1 MSFIKLYVLDRAS
14 GLTSA
19 QLLSSQTSGTF
30 TFAVSVANPLGTQ
43 SWDMPTGYKAV
54 MTINNEQILLS
65 ALSITGTTVT
75 ATIETRGYNDT
86 QAATHSSGSAISIH
100 VTKAIIDAIEN
111 HIAQFSEAGLI
122 IPAGVTATPTIT
134 NAAVHSVAGVDVT
147 SIFTAGRAYVFK
159 VASVW
164 YRGVVRS
171 SSFSTNTTINISGDG
186 LPASGTITDF
196 GFEFEGSINAPVD
209 YRLVKECSAV
219 PANNPPSGF
228 NWLFT
233 KGGGWYSKNSS
244 GLTRFLGVVQTTA
257 TSAAGVLALDLSLGN
272 VFDVVLTENITVVN
286 PTNGLNGQRYT
297 LRIKQAAGLYTVV
310 LGSDFRFS
318 TSTSGYSAVQ
328 VDGAV
333 DYIDF
338 TYNSDSTKYEI
349 REISIGTQD
358 GIVNAPNSQTLAD
371 AASISWNLANGTF
384 ADVMLAGNRTLSN
397 PSGMAKQQFARLIAY
412 QDGTG
417 SRTMGFGGAYT
428 FNGATPTL
436 STTPLVADILDFQC
450 DGSNMFNVS
459 VVKGFGAARA
469 YFAGG
474 NQAGAPALATTD
486 GLDFATDTV
495 AQVTK
500 GALSGTRNAMAG
512 VNSVSTG
519 YFAGGGTATSYTS
532 TATNV
537 TDGISFA
544 SDTTSQVTKGTLS
557 SNRAAHGSAN
567 SPTIGYFSGG
577 ITSGST
583 PQNTTDGLTFATDT
597 TTMVTKGALLI
608 TRKTCA
614 GANSSTLGYFSGG
627 DTAAGTTRTA
637 TTDGLTFATDTT
649 AMVSKGVLTV
659 ATVELAAGNSAT
671 VGYFAGG
678 ETGASAATTV
688 NNALVF
694 STDTVSMVTKGL
706 LAGANIRRHA
716 GANSG
721 LAAYFSGG
729 YSNSAVVTATSGLTF
744 ATDTTN
750 MVTKGVLSSARQ
762 SLAACQGST
771 LNIAQIA

>member
-1 MSFIKLYVLDRAS
+1 MSFTKQYFLDRAS
-14 GLTSA
+14 GILDA
-19 QLLSSQTSGTF
+19 ELLSSLTAGTF
-30 TFAVSVANPLGTQ
+30 TFSTAVALGSQ
-43 SWDMPTGYKAV
+43 SWTMPAGYFAV
-54 MTINNEQILLS
+54 LTIDDEQIKLS
-65 ALSITGTTVT
+65 SLSYSVGVVT
-75 ATIETRGYNDT
+75 ATLATNGRGFNDT
-86 QAATHSSGSAISIH
+86 TVATHDALSAVNLH
-100 VTKAIIDAIEN
+100 VVAGAFDNLQDYLATLSDT
-111 HIAQFSEAGLI
+111 GLI
-122 IPAGVTATPTIT
+122 VQNTVTTIVSATSHTIAG
-134 NAAVHSVAGVDVT
+134 DQT
-147 SIFTAGRAYVFK
+147 SIFKVGRVFVFAVSGTYYRAVITASAFGAV
-159 VASVW
+159 
-164 YRGVVRS
+164 
-171 SSFSTNTTINISGDG
+171 TTITLNGDA
-186 LPASGTITDF
+186 LPSSGTITAC
-196 GFEFEGSINAPVD
+196 GFEFATNTNKPIDYSLIKSATNAPTLNAPAGYVWLYSKGD
-209 YRLVKECSAV
+209 GLLVKD
-219 PANNPPSGF
+219 
-228 NWLFT
+228 
-233 KGGGWYSKNSS
+233 SS
-244 GLTRFLGVVQTTA
+244 GNIRHISTVVTTV
-257 TSAAGVLALDLSLGN
+257 TSTAGAVTLDLASSNFFELT
-272 VFDVVLTENITVVN
+272 LTENVTSIT
-286 PTNGLNGQRYT
+286 PSNGADGQVYT
-297 LRIKQAAGLYTVV
+297 LRIKQAGGLYTVT
-310 LGSDFRFS
+310 LGASFRFN
-318 TSTSGYSAVQ
+318 TTVAGYSANQ
-328 VDGAV
+328 VDGAF
-333 DYIDF
+333 DYINF
-338 TYNSDSTKYEI
+338 AYNSDTSVYDI
-349 REISIGTQD
+349 RSITTGTQA
-358 GIVNAPNSQTLAD
+358 GIIGGSNSQTLVD
-371 AASISWNLANGTF
+371 TGSIAWPLVNGTY
-384 ADVMLAGNRTLSN
+384 ADVTLAGNRTLSS
-397 PSGMAKQQFARLIAY
+397 PTGMAKQQLARLIVY
-412 QDGTG
+412 QDATG
-417 SRTMGFGGAYT
+417 SRTMGFGGAYQ

-474 NQAGAPALATTD
+474 NQAGVPALATTD

-583 PQNTTDGLTFATDT
+583 PVNTTDGLTFATDT

-608 TRKTCA
+608 TRKTSA

-627 DTAAGTTRTA
+627 DTSTGTSRT
-637 TTDGLTFATDTT
+637 TSTDGLTFATDTT
-649 AMVSKGVLTV
+649 AMVSKGVLTA

-688 NNALVF
+688 NNGLVF
-694 STDTVSMVTKGL
+694 STDTVAMITKG
-706 LAGANIRRHA
+706 AMTGAAVRRLA

-744 ATDTTN
+744 STDTTT
-750 MVTKGVLSSARQ
+750 MVTKGVLSAARQ